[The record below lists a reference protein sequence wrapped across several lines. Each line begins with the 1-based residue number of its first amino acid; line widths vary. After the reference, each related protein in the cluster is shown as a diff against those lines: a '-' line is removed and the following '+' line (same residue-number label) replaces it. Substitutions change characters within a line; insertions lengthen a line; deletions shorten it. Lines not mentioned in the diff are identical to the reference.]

1 MFSDSLTCS
10 VWVLLVLMQPVKRSI
25 EVKEN
30 QTQEGEGKSKKSKK
44 QLKKKSEAE
53 QKLENR

>member
-1 MFSDSLTCS
+1 
-10 VWVLLVLMQPVKRSI
+10 MQPVKRSI
-25 EVKEN
+25 DVKQIE
-30 QTQEGEGKSKKSKK
+30 TQEDEGKSSANKKSTK